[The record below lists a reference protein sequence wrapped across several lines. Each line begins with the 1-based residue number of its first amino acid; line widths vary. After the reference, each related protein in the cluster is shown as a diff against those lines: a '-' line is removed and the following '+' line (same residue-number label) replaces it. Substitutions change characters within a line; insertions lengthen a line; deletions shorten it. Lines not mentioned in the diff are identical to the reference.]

1 MPLVTPTAC
10 RRLLRLCVAALCF
23 ITGLAQAADPTA
35 EQQYWLELTNRFR
48 ADPQGELSKLVNFS
62 SPGVWAPLKSNDPYV
77 VNALNYF
84 GTDAATLAAQFASL
98 TSAPALAWNGNL
110 NVSATNY
117 SDLMVSLDQQAHTLD
132 GLSIPQRIVAGGYGS
147 NWLKAGEN
155 LFAATQNITHGHSGM
170 VIDWGDED
178 GNGSAPFGTG
188 IQNPAGHRI
197 ALLDR
202 QFKEMGIGFQ
212 STIIPGG
219 NLNATGPYVVTQHLG
234 SRYRLDTGTYYSDA
248 ILTGSVYQDTI
259 AADAF
264 YTPGEGLAGVAVNV
278 YDDLTNTLLVSGFT
292 NSAGGYN
299 LSLQGL
305 TTGITYRVEA
315 ASTGLAAQTFTLSST
330 IANFG
335 APVVMFDNVY
345 ASFQTVPEPGSGLL
359 CLVAGLLACSARRR
373 PVGSQIC
380 RRGAEGQR
388 TQRFVSSKNS
398 ATSAPLPLCGE
409 ALPE

>member
-1 MPLVTPTAC
+1 
-10 RRLLRLCVAALCF
+10 
-23 ITGLAQAADPTA
+23 
-35 EQQYWLELTNRFR
+35 
-48 ADPQGELSKLVNFS
+48 VNFS
-62 SPGVWAPLKSNDPYV
+62 SPGVWAPVKSNDPYV
-77 VNALNYF
+77 VNALNHF

-98 TSAPALAWNGNL
+98 TSAPALAWNSNL

-132 GLSIPQRIVAGGYGS
+132 GLSIPQRIVAGCYGS
-147 NWLKAGEN
+147 NRLKAGEN
-155 LFAATQNITHGHSGM
+155 LFAA
-170 VIDWGDED
+170 
-178 GNGSAPFGTG
+178 
-188 IQNPAGHRI
+188 
-197 ALLDR
+197 
-202 QFKEMGIGFQ
+202 
-212 STIIPGG
+212 
-219 NLNATGPYVVTQHLG
+219 
-234 SRYRLDTGTYYSDA
+234 
-248 ILTGSVYQDTI
+248 
-259 AADAF
+259 DAF
-264 YTPGEGLAGVAVNV
+264 YTLGEGLAGVAVNV

-305 TTGITYRVEA
+305 TSGITYRVEA
-315 ASTGLAAQTFTLSST
+315 VSTGLAAQTFTLNST

-335 APVVMFDNVY
+335 APVVMFDNVH

>member
-1 MPLVTPTAC
+1 MSLFRFTAGW
-10 RRLLRLCVAALCF
+10 RLLVGGVAAFCL
-23 ITGLAQAADPTA
+23 GAASSQAADPTA

-48 ADPQGELSKLVNFS
+48 ADPQGELAQLVNFS
-62 SPGVWAPLKSNDPYV
+62 SPGVWAPVKSSDPYV

-98 TSAPALAWNGNL
+98 TAAPPVAWNSNL

-117 SDLMVSLDQQAHTLD
+117 SDLMVSLDQQSHTLD
-132 GLSIPQRIVAGGYGS
+132 GLSIPQRIVAGGFGA

-155 LFAATQNITHGHSGM
+155 LFAATQTLTHGHSGM

-188 IQNPAGHRI
+188 IQNPAGHRV

-212 STIIPGG
+212 STLIPGG

-234 SRYRLDTGTYYSDA
+234 SRYRLDGGTYYSDA

-299 LSLQGL
+299 LSLEGL

-315 ASTGLAAQTFTLSST
+315 PSTGLGAQLFTLNST
-330 IANFG
+330 VENFG
-335 APVVMFDNVY
+335 APVIMFDNVY
-345 ASFQTVPEPGSGLL
+345 ASFQAVPEPGSGLL
-359 CLVAGLLACSARRR
+359 CLVVGLLVCLNRRR
-373 PVGSQIC
+373 S
-380 RRGAEGQR
+380 
-388 TQRFVSSKNS
+388 
-398 ATSAPLPLCGE
+398 
-409 ALPE
+409 

>member
-1 MPLVTPTAC
+1 MPLLRPTAS
-10 RRLLRLCVAALCF
+10 RRLLLGGVAALCL
-23 ITGLAQAADPTA
+23 ITGPSQAADPTA

-62 SPGVWAPLKSNDPYV
+62 SPGVWAPVKSNDPYV

-84 GTDAATLAAQFASL
+84 GTDAATLAAQFATL
-98 TSAPALAWNGNL
+98 TAAPALAWNSSL

-117 SDLMVSLDQQAHTLD
+117 SDLMVSLDQQSHTLD
-132 GLSIPQRIVAGGYGS
+132 GLSIPQRIVAGGYGA

-155 LFAATQNITHGHSGM
+155 LFAATQTLIHGHSGM

-212 STIIPGG
+212 STLIPGG
-219 NLNATGPYVVTQHLG
+219 NINATGPYVVTQHLG
-234 SRYRLDTGTYYSDA
+234 SRYRLDSGTYYSDA

-264 YTPGEGLAGVAVNV
+264 YTPGEGLAGVPVNV
-278 YDDLTNTLLVSGFT
+278 YDDLTDTLLLSGLT

-299 LSLQGL
+299 ISLQGL
-305 TTGITYRVEA
+305 AEGITYRVEA
-315 ASTGLAAQTFTLSST
+315 PTTGLAAQTFTLTST
-330 IANFG
+330 VADFG
-335 APVVMFDNVY
+335 APVIMFDNVY
-345 ASFQTVPEPGSGLL
+345 ASFQIVPEPGGGLL
-359 CLVAGLLACSARRR
+359 CLLAGLIALTSRRR
-373 PVGSQIC
+373 S
-380 RRGAEGQR
+380 
-388 TQRFVSSKNS
+388 
-398 ATSAPLPLCGE
+398 
-409 ALPE
+409 

>member
-1 MPLVTPTAC
+1 MPSFRPTASQ
-10 RRLLRLCVAALCF
+10 LILHGCVATWCLLGGF
-23 ITGLAQAADPTA
+23 SKAADPTA

-62 SPGVWAPLKSNDPYV
+62 SPGVWAPVKSNDPYV

-84 GTDAATLAAQFASL
+84 GTDAATLAAQFATL
-98 TSAPALAWNGNL
+98 TAAPALAWNNNL

-132 GLSIPQRIVAGGYGS
+132 GLSIPQRVLAGGYGP

-155 LFAATQNITHGHSGM
+155 LFAATQTLIHGHSGM

-212 STIIPGG
+212 STLIPGG

-234 SRYRLDTGTYYSDA
+234 SRYRLDSGTYYSDA

-278 YDDLTNTLLVSGFT
+278 YDDLTNTLLLSGFT
-292 NSAGGYN
+292 NSVGGYN
-299 LSLQGL
+299 ISLQGL
-305 TTGITYRVEA
+305 TSGTTYRVEA
-315 ASTGLAAQTFTLSST
+315 PSTGLGAQLFTLTST
-330 IANFG
+330 VENFG
-335 APVVMFDNVY
+335 APVIMFDNVH
-345 ASFQTVPEPGSGLL
+345 ASFQAVPEPGSGLL
-359 CLVAGLLACSARRR
+359 CLLAGLLVCLNRRR
-373 PVGSQIC
+373 
-380 RRGAEGQR
+380 RD
-388 TQRFVSSKNS
+388 
-398 ATSAPLPLCGE
+398 
-409 ALPE
+409 